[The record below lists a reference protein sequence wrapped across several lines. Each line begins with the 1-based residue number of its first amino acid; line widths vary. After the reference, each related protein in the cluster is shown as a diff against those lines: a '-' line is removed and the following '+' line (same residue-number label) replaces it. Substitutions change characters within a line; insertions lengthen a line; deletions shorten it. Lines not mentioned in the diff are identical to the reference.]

1 MRHWL
6 FPFSIMAAL
15 LTLVWSLAGW
25 RQQNQAVAER
35 TVTDD
40 AVAAEAEQYLAATL
54 ANAIADLRFLATSN
68 EVLELLA
75 TPHAPPQLDSIA
87 AEFTSMLKQKPLYRR
102 LRIFDAQGM
111 ELLQIERHGRGID
124 RSAQSALESKA
135 GRDFFDE
142 AQKLEPGS
150 VYVSRFDLDMQGG
163 QIVQPPQP
171 MLRLSTPLRLEG
183 RSAMVI
189 TLNLDGDQLI
199 EALHR
204 ILDKRGRQGTL
215 VDDQGY
221 WLYHPNP
228 AMRWGAQLGTEENLE
243 RRDPELWRR
252 LQASAGNSGMRGD
265 TYFHPVLPLRAIA
278 DLRGALVDLG
288 WWITL
293 DHHDEVS
300 AWYRILLTP
309 PFWAS
314 QILLLIATILVLR
327 LQRQAASRR
336 QQVENEKAALARAER
351 ELREVR
357 GQVYELSLR
366 MQSAKDLEGFTE
378 LTLSELAPMLGAA
391 LGAFYCIE
399 DGWLQPIG
407 SYGLARDLML
417 RQFRLGDSLL
427 GEALRQHRGIELTEL
442 PPNYL
447 MVRTGTGHS
456 APPHLLILPL
466 WVKDENLGVI
476 EFALNTPPSEQQR
489 LMLRQALPLISLH
502 LANYLHRRKVVSI

>member
-1 MRHWL
+1 
-6 FPFSIMAAL
+6 MAAL

-25 RQQNQAVAER
+25 RQQTQALAER
-35 TVTDD
+35 SVTDD

-68 EVLELLA
+68 EVRELLA
-75 TPHAPPQLDSIA
+75 SPHEPQFATSA
-87 AEFTSMLKQKPLYRR
+87 AEFTAMLRQKPLYRR
-102 LRIFDAQGM
+102 LHIFDAQGM
-111 ELLQIERHGRGID
+111 ELLQLERSGRSID
-124 RSAQSALESKA
+124 RREQSQLESKA

-142 AQKLEPGS
+142 AQKLEAGS
-150 VYVSRFDLDMQGG
+150 VFVSRFDLDMQGN

-183 RSAMVI
+183 RAAMVI
-189 TLNLDGDQLI
+189 ALNLDGNQLI
-199 EALHR
+199 ESLHR
-204 ILDKRGRQGTL
+204 ILDKRGRQGTI

-228 AMRWGAQLGTEENLE
+228 VMRWGAQLGTEESLA
-243 RRDPELWRR
+243 RRDPELWQRM
-252 LQASAGNSGMRGD
+252 QASAGNGGARRD
-265 TYFHPVLPLRAIA
+265 TYFRPLLPLRSIA
-278 DLRGALVDLG
+278 NLRGALVDLG

-293 DHHDEVS
+293 DHHDES
-300 AWYRILLTP
+300 TTWHHILLTP

-314 QILLLIATILVLR
+314 QILLLFATIFVLR
-327 LQRQAASRR
+327 VQRQATRRR
-336 QQVENEKAALARAER
+336 QQVENEKATLARAER

-366 MQSAKDLEGFTE
+366 MQSAKDLESFTE

-407 SYGLARDLML
+407 SYGLARELML

-447 MVRTGTGHS
+447 MVRTGTGRS

-476 EFALNTPPSEQQR
+476 EFALNTQPSEQQR

-502 LANYLHRRKVVSI
+502 LANYLHRRKVGST

>member
-6 FPFSIMAAL
+6 LPFLIMAAL

-25 RQQNQAVAER
+25 RQQTQAAADR
-35 TVTDD
+35 TATDD

-68 EVLELLA
+68 EARELLA
-75 TPHAPPQLDSIA
+75 SPHEPQFATA
-87 AEFTSMLKQKPLYRR
+87 ATEFTAMLRQKPLYGR
-102 LRIFDAQGM
+102 LRILDAEGM
-111 ELLQIERHGRGID
+111 ELLRIERRGRAIE
-124 RSAQSALESKA
+124 RSAQAELQSKA

-150 VYVSRFDLDMQGG
+150 VYVSRFDLDMQGN
-163 QIVQPPQP
+163 QIVQPPRP
-171 MLRLSTPLRLEG
+171 MLRVSTPLRPEG
-183 RSAMVI
+183 RAAMVI
-189 TLNLDGDQLI
+189 VLNLDGNQLI
-199 EALHR
+199 ESLHR
-204 ILDKRGRQGTL
+204 ILDRRGRHGTII
-215 VDDQGY
+215 DDRGY
-221 WLYHPNP
+221 WLYHPNA
-228 AMRWGAQLGTEENLE
+228 AMRWGAQLGTEESLAH
-243 RRDPELWRR
+243 RDPELWQRM
-252 LQASAGNSGMRGD
+252 QASAGHSGTRRD
-265 TYFHPVLPLRAIA
+265 TYFRPLLPLRSIA

-293 DHHDEVS
+293 DHRDEAL

-327 LQRQAASRR
+327 LQRQAAKRR
-336 QQVENEKAALARAER
+336 EQVETEKAALARAER

-366 MQSAKDLEGFTE
+366 MQSAKDLESFTE

-407 SYGLARDLML
+407 SYGLAKELML

-447 MVRTGTGHS
+447 MVRTGTGRS

-466 WVKDENLGVI
+466 WVKDENFGVI

-502 LANYLHRRKVVSI
+502 LANYLHRRKVGSI

>member
-1 MRHWL
+1 
-6 FPFSIMAAL
+6 MAAL
-15 LTLVWSLAGW
+15 LTVVWSLAGW
-25 RQQNQAVAER
+25 RQHTQAAAER

-40 AVAAEAEQYLAATL
+40 AVAAEAVQYLAATL

-68 EVLELLA
+68 EVRELLA
-75 TPHAPPQLDSIA
+75 DPHEPQLATTATEFISI
-87 AEFTSMLKQKPLYRR
+87 LRQKPLYRR
-102 LRIFDAQGM
+102 LRIFDSQGM
-111 ELLQIERHGRGID
+111 ELLRIERHGRSLD
-124 RSAQSALESKA
+124 RSPQSGLESKA
-135 GRDFFDE
+135 RRDFFEE

-150 VYVSRFDLDMQGG
+150 VYVSRFDLDVQGG
-163 QIVQPPQP
+163 QIVQPPTP
-171 MLRLSTPLRLEG
+171 MLRLSTPVRLEG

-199 EALHR
+199 EAMHR

-215 VDDQGY
+215 IDDQGY

-228 AMRWGAQLGTEENLE
+228 AMRWGGQIGTEEKLA
-243 RRDPELWRR
+243 RRDPELWQRM
-252 LQASAGNSGMRGD
+252 QASAGNAGVRQN
-265 TYFHPVLPLRAIA
+265 TYFHPLLPLRGVA

-300 AWYRILLTP
+300 AWYHILLTP

-314 QILLLIATILVLR
+314 QLLLLIAAFFVLR
-327 LQRQAASRR
+327 LQREAAERRSQA
-336 QQVENEKAALARAER
+336 ENESAAFARAER

-366 MQSAKDLEGFTE
+366 MQSAKDLESFTE
-378 LTLSELAPMLGAA
+378 LTLSELAPVLGAA

-407 SYGLARDLML
+407 SYGLAKELML

-427 GEALRQHRGIELTEL
+427 GEALRQHRGIELAEL

-447 MVRTGTGHS
+447 MVRTGTGRS

-466 WVKDENLGVI
+466 WVKDENLGAI

-502 LANYLHRRKVVSI
+502 LANYQHRRKVGST

>member
-6 FPFSIMAAL
+6 PPFLIMATL

-40 AVAAEAEQYLAATL
+40 AVANEAEQYLAATL
-54 ANAIADLRFLATSN
+54 ANAIADLRFLASTN
-68 EVLELLA
+68 EVRDLLGD
-75 TPHAPPQLDSIA
+75 PREPQLASTA
-87 AEFTSMLKQKPLYRR
+87 TEFTSMLKQKPLYRR
-102 LRIFDAQGM
+102 LRIFDAKGM
-111 ELLQIERHGRGID
+111 ELLQIERHGRSID
-124 RSAQSALESKA
+124 RSPEAELESKA
-135 GRDFFDE
+135 GRDFFEE

-150 VYVSRFDLDMQGG
+150 VFVSRFDLDMQGG

-183 RSAMVI
+183 HSAMVV

-204 ILDKRGRQGTL
+204 ILDKRGREGTV
-215 VDDQGY
+215 VDEQGY

-228 AMRWGAQLGTEENLE
+228 AMRWGAQLGTEENLA
-243 RRDPELWRR
+243 RRDPELWQ
-252 LQASAGNSGMRGD
+252 LMQGSAGNAGVRSN
-265 TYFHPVLPLRAIA
+265 TYFHPLMPLRSIA

-293 DHHDEVS
+293 DHDADVA

-314 QILLLIATILVLR
+314 QLLLLISTIFVLR
-327 LQRQAASRR
+327 LQRKAAHRR
-336 QQVENEKAALARAER
+336 HQVESEKAALARAER

-366 MQSAKDLEGFTE
+366 MQSASDLEGFTE

-407 SYGLARDLML
+407 SYGLAKELML

-427 GEALRQHRGIELTEL
+427 GEALRQHRGIELAAL

-447 MVRTGTGHS
+447 MVRTGTGNS

-476 EFALNTPPSEQQR
+476 EFALHTPPNEQQR
-489 LMLRQALPLISLH
+489 LMLRQALPLVSLH
-502 LANYLHRRKVVSI
+502 LANYLHRREVVSA